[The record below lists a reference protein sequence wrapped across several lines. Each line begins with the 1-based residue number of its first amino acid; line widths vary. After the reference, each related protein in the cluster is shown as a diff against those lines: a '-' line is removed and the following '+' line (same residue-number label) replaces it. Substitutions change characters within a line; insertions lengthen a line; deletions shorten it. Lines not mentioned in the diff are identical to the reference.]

1 MGFKSSSL
9 KASRWGA
16 DVHSQAEP
24 TIAILRCIPISNGSI
39 PLEQEYLRSEPASFI
54 FPIDL
59 VASKTL
65 STGTHLDPNYQ
76 ERGKSVLTELKN
88 SNSNSARAVNA
99 DDAGIR
105 FPPPSVT

>member
-1 MGFKSSSL
+1 M
-9 KASRWGA
+9 

-24 TIAILRCIPISNGSI
+24 TIAILRYIPMSNGSI
-39 PLEQEYLRSEPASFI
+39 PLEQEYLQSEPASFI
-54 FPIDL
+54 FPTDL
-59 VASKTL
+59 VASKILKTL

-76 ERGKSVLTELKN
+76 ERGKSVITELKN
-88 SNSNSARAVNA
+88 SNSNSARAVDA